1 LKVKWRHKENV
12 GRITRLSKE
21 IIRMLKMGATFDFTP
36 SYTVYYKNGKEV
48 KRKLKHVSLRLQ
60 K

>member
-1 LKVKWRHKENV
+1 
-12 GRITRLSKE
+12 
-21 IIRMLKMGATFDFTP
+21 MGATFDFTP